1 MAPQTR
7 RMEFPK
13 VIIER
18 DNESEQSSSDEEE
31 EEEIV
36 EEEESKNSENEG
48 KNEVVLNAK
57 RKGKAPMTIS
67 LKKVCKV
74 SVLSLS
80 LPVRSYFSISCPF
93 FPFNFGF

>member
-7 RMEFPK
+7 RMSFPK

-18 DNESEQSSSDEEE
+18 DTESEQSSSDEEE

-36 EEEESKNSENEG
+36 EEEESKNSENEE
-48 KNEVVLNAK
+48 KNEVVLDAK

-74 SVLSLS
+74 SVFSLSLS
-80 LPVRSYFSISCPF
+80 HFFSLL
-93 FPFNFGF
+93 

>member
-18 DNESEQSSSDEEE
+18 DSDSEQSSSDEEQ

-36 EEEESKNSENEG
+36 EGEESKNSENEA

-74 SVLSLS
+74 SVPSLS
-80 LPVRSYFSISCPF
+80 LFL
-93 FPFNFGF
+93 